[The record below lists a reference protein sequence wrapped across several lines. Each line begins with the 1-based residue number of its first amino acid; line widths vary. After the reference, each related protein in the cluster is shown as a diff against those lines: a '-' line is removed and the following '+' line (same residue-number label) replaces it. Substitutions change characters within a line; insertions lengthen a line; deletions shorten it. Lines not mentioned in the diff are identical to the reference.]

1 MILLPNLLKFYH
13 KKKVEKYSF
22 NEYLEEAKKEQPEEI
37 LPEPERT
44 VTAEELE
51 EALSEAIAAAA
62 PEEIE
67 EPEPEPTELMEP
79 IEPEPEPQAERDS
92 MGDSLA
98 RIHAEEIVSQARE
111 EAEQILA
118 RARDEAERLKTQAFD
133 SGYQEGYEK
142 GYDEGHAK
150 SMADVKE
157 TMDTQCRAY
166 LEEIRET
173 VDEVCQMK
181 DEMLQKYK
189 QDLKNIAV
197 AIGEK
202 VIQVSLKSSGS
213 VIERMIVT
221 ATERLKT
228 REWAKIYIA
237 RTDADLMVQGDL
249 DILKSISRLSDNL
262 KVVAMEN
269 EKPGTI
275 IIELPDE
282 IIDASASTQVENI
295 KEILNNSG
303 M

>member
-1 MILLPNLLKFYH
+1 MISLPNLLKFYH
-13 KKKVEKYSF
+13 KKQVEKYSF
-22 NEYLEEAKKEQPEEI
+22 NEYLEEAKKTPLPEEI
-37 LPEPERT
+37 SEPEEPAAEGFPEEVLEPEALLEPEEVPEPE
-44 VTAEELE
+44 
-51 EALSEAIAAAA
+51 EADAQ
-62 PEEIE
+62 E
-67 EPEPEPTELMEP
+67 EPEKPESP
-79 IEPEPEPQAERDS
+79 
-92 MGDSLA
+92 GDGLA
-98 RIHAEEIVSQARE
+98 RIYAEEILAQARE
-111 EAEQILA
+111 EAEEMLA
-118 RARDEAERLKTQAFD
+118 RAREEAERLKTTAYD

-173 VDEVCQMK
+173 VDDVCRMK

-221 ATERLKT
+221 ATEKLKT

-249 DILKSISRLSDNL
+249 DILKAISRLSDNL

>member
-13 KKKVEKYSF
+13 KKQVEKYSF
-22 NEYLEEAKKEQPEEI
+22 NEYLEEAKKTQPKEEAV
-37 LPEPERT
+37 PEPEEPIT
-44 VTAEELE
+44 EELE
-51 EALSEAIAAAA
+51 EAA
-62 PEEIE
+62 PEETEELE
-67 EPEPEPTELMEP
+67 EPEEALPEAPGEP
-79 IEPEPEPQAERDS
+79 QEEPES
-92 MGDSLA
+92 MGEGLA
-98 RIHAEEIVSQARE
+98 RIHAEEIILQARE
-111 EAEQILA
+111 EAEEMLA
-118 RARDEAERLKTQAFD
+118 RARDEAERLKTQAYD
-133 SGYQEGYEK
+133 SGYEAGYEK

-166 LEEIRET
+166 LEEIREA
-173 VDEVCQMK
+173 VDEVCTLK

-189 QDLKNIAV
+189 QDLKNIAI

-221 ATERLKT
+221 ATEKLKT

-249 DILKSISRLSDNL
+249 DILKAISRLSPNL

-269 EKPGTI
+269 EKPGTV

>member
-22 NEYLEEAKKEQPEEI
+22 NEYLEEAKKEQSAAEMP
-37 LPEPERT
+37 PEPEKT

-51 EALSEAIAAAA
+51 AVLSEAIAAAA
-62 PEEIE
+62 PDEIE
-67 EPEPEPTELMEP
+67 EPEPEEPTEQ
-79 IEPEPEPQAERDS
+79 IEPEPEPQAERES
-92 MGDSLA
+92 MGESLA

-111 EAEQILA
+111 EAEQMLA

-221 ATERLKT
+221 ATEKLKT
-228 REWAKIYIA
+228 RQWAKIYIA

-275 IIELPDE
+275 IVELPDE

>member
-1 MILLPNLLKFYH
+1 MISLPNLLKFYH
-13 KKKVEKYSF
+13 KKQVEKYSF
-22 NEYLEEAKKEQPEEI
+22 NEYLEEAKKTQPQEEMLTETEETAAEQPEE
-37 LPEPERT
+37 PVAAEPEEPDEAA
-44 VTAEELE
+44 AEEQ
-51 EALSEAIAAAA
+51 
-62 PEEIE
+62 PEEEPQE
-67 EPEPEPTELMEP
+67 EPE
-79 IEPEPEPQAERDS
+79 S
-92 MGDSLA
+92 MGEGLA
-98 RIHAEEIVSQARE
+98 RIHAEEILSQARE
-111 EAEQILA
+111 EAEAMLA
-118 RARDEAERLKTQAFD
+118 RAREEAERLKTQAYD

-142 GYDEGHAK
+142 GYDEGHAR

-157 TMDTQCRAY
+157 MMDTQCRAY

-173 VDEVCQMK
+173 VDEICLMK

-213 VIERMIVT
+213 VIERMIVK

-249 DILKSISRLSDNL
+249 DILKAISRLSDNL

-303 M
+303 I

>member
-1 MILLPNLLKFYH
+1 MISLPNLLKFYH
-13 KKKVEKYSF
+13 KKQVEKYSF
-22 NEYLEEAKKEQPEEI
+22 NEYLEEAKKTPLPEE
-37 LPEPERT
+37 LPEPEEPA
-44 VTAEELE
+44 VEEFPEEVSEPEELLEPE
-51 EALSEAIAAAA
+51 EAAAQ
-62 PEEIE
+62 E
-67 EPEPEPTELMEP
+67 EPE
-79 IEPEPEPQAERDS
+79 EPEEPESPGE
-92 MGDSLA
+92 GLA
-98 RIHAEEIVSQARE
+98 RIHAEEILAQAQE
-111 EAEQILA
+111 EAEEMLA
-118 RARDEAERLKTQAFD
+118 RAREEAERLKTTAYD

-173 VDEVCQMK
+173 VDDVCRMK

-221 ATERLKT
+221 ATEKLKT

-249 DILKSISRLSDNL
+249 DILKAISRLSDNL

>member
-13 KKKVEKYSF
+13 KKQVEKYSF
-22 NEYLEEAKKEQPEEI
+22 NEYLEEAKKTQPEEEAVLEPEEPITEELEEAALEEPEEPEEI
-37 LPEPERT
+37 LPEE
-44 VTAEELE
+44 
-51 EALSEAIAAAA
+51 
-62 PEEIE
+62 PEEPQE
-67 EPEPEPTELMEP
+67 EPE
-79 IEPEPEPQAERDS
+79 S
-92 MGDSLA
+92 MGMGDALA
-98 RIHAEEIVSQARE
+98 RIHAEEILSQARE
-111 EAEQILA
+111 EAEAMLA
-118 RARDEAERLKTQAFD
+118 RAREEAERLKSQAYD
-133 SGYQEGYEK
+133 SGYEAGYEK

-150 SMADVKE
+150 SMTDVRE
-157 TMDTQCRAY
+157 TMDTQCRVY

-173 VDEVCQMK
+173 VDEVSRMK
-181 DEMLQKYK
+181 EEMLQKYK
-189 QDLKNIAV
+189 HDLKNIAV

-249 DILKSISRLSDNL
+249 DILKAVSRLSPNL

-269 EKPGTI
+269 EKPGTV

>member
-1 MILLPNLLKFYH
+1 M
-13 KKKVEKYSF
+13 
-22 NEYLEEAKKEQPEEI
+22 
-37 LPEPERT
+37 
-44 VTAEELE
+44 
-51 EALSEAIAAAA
+51 
-62 PEEIE
+62 
-67 EPEPEPTELMEP
+67 
-79 IEPEPEPQAERDS
+79 
-92 MGDSLA
+92 
-98 RIHAEEIVSQARE
+98 
-111 EAEQILA
+111 
-118 RARDEAERLKTQAFD
+118 
-133 SGYQEGYEK
+133 
-142 GYDEGHAK
+142 
-150 SMADVKE
+150 
-157 TMDTQCRAY
+157 
-166 LEEIRET
+166 
-173 VDEVCQMK
+173 DEVCRMK

-221 ATERLKT
+221 ATEKLKT

-249 DILKSISRLSDNL
+249 DILKAISRLSDNL